1 MTVPVPPRHAT
12 EHTVR
17 ATYQVAGMSCGHC
30 RAAVIEEVSA
40 LTGVGEVD
48 VELSTGHMTV
58 LSDRPLTRGAVAA
71 ALEEAGCTLL

>member
-1 MTVPVPPRHAT
+1 MTVPVPPRPAT

-30 RAAVIEEVSA
+30 RTAVIEEVGA

-48 VELSTGHMTV
+48 VELSTGHVTV
-58 LSDRPLTRGAVAA
+58 LSDRPLARGAVAA

>member
-1 MTVPVPPRHAT
+1 MTDPVPTRPATQHA
-12 EHTVR
+12 VR

-30 RAAVIEEVSA
+30 RAAVIEEISA

-58 LSDRPLTRGAVAA
+58 PSDRPLPRSAVAA
-71 ALEEAGCTLL
+71 ALDEAGCTLL

>member
-1 MTVPVPPRHAT
+1 MTVPVPPRSAT

-30 RAAVIEEVSA
+30 RAAVIEELGA
-40 LTGVGEVD
+40 LTSVGEVD
-48 VELSTGHMTV
+48 VELSTGHVTV
-58 LSDRPLTRGAVAA
+58 FSDRPLARGAVAA